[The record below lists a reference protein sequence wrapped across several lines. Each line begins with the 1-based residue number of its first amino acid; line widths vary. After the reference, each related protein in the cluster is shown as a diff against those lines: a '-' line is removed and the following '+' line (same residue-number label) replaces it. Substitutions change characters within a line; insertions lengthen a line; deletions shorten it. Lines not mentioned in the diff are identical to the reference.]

1 MGQIGVYHPCFGQGG
16 AESVCM
22 HVLEALQEDHELT
35 LMSLTDVDISTQNDY
50 FETTVDTGIETTQL
64 GTIGRLLDRHM
75 NTWNRLVGRKFGR
88 MHAALFNRFV
98 KDQSEF
104 DLIFSSHGEIA
115 TEYPSIQYIHY
126 PWYNRSD
133 LPRSIDPKSLP
144 ENAYNRLC
152 HVLAAHDDDTIRRQR
167 LLTNSKWT
175 KNVLQ
180 DLYDVQP
187 ETVYPPLVST
197 NFDPRSWDERETGFV
212 CVGRIT
218 PEKNVDRNIEII
230 DRLRARGHDVHLH
243 VIGPVD
249 SQSYAQRIEQ
259 LVDERP
265 FVSLEGRLSRE
276 QLIEFICTHKYGIHG
291 MEFEHFGIAVAEL
304 VAGGTIP
311 FVPNSG
317 GQKEIVGS
325 ESLTYESVPDA
336 VEKGDAVLSDTA
348 RQRSVRASLATVEQQ
363 FEPDRFKDEIHGIV
377 TEVLN
382 ER

>member
-1 MGQIGVYHPCFGQGG
+1 MGSVGVYHPCFGQGG

-35 LMSLTDVDISTQNDY
+35 LLSLTDVDIPTQNDY
-50 FETTVDTGIETTQL
+50 FETAVNTGIETTQL

-75 NTWNRLVGRKFGR
+75 NTWDRLVGRKFGR
-88 MHAALFNRFV
+88 IHAALFNRFV
-98 KDQSEF
+98 KNQSEF

-115 TEYPSIQYIHY
+115 TNRPSVQYIHY
-126 PWYNRSD
+126 PWYNRS
-133 LPRSIDPKSLP
+133 KLP
-144 ENAYNRLC
+144 ESIQTGSLSEIAYNRLC
-152 HVLAAHDDDTIRRQR
+152 HLLAAHDADTIREQR
-167 LLTNSKWT
+167 LLTNSEWT

-180 DLYDVQP
+180 NLYGVQP
-187 ETVYPPLVST
+187 ETVYPPLVAS
-197 NFDPRSWDERETGFV
+197 NFDPLPWNERETGFV

-218 PEKNVDRNIEII
+218 PEKNIDRNIEII
-230 DRLRARGHDVHLH
+230 DQLRARGHDIHLH
-243 VIGPVD
+243 VIGPFD
-249 SQSYAQRIEQ
+249 SQSYGQRIEQ
-259 LVDERP
+259 LADERP
-265 FVSLEGRLSRE
+265 YVSLEGRLSRE
-276 QLIEFICTHKYGIHG
+276 RLIDLICTHKYGIHG

-325 ESLTYESVPDA
+325 DELTYESVLDA
-336 VEKGDAVLSDTA
+336 VEKGDLILSDTS
-348 RQRSVRASLATVEQQ
+348 RQRSVRASLAAVEQQ
-363 FEPDRFKDEIHGIV
+363 FEPARFKDEIHGIV